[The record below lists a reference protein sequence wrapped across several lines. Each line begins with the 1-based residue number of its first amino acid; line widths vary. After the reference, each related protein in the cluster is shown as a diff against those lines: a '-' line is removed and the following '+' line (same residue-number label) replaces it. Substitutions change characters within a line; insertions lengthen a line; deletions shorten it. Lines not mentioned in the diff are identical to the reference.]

1 MDARSIKSREATLF
15 RADGVVAHKPR
26 FKTHSEARIVGDHRV
41 RSLKEASRHF
51 IDVASTPPHEEG
63 SQSLNSRLN
72 LPALRPDP
80 LIHLLREQIQR
91 HCTYVQYQVVIFPER
106 ELISQRFP
114 RFLTKLDDL

>member
-1 MDARSIKSREATLF
+1 VAARSIKSREATLF

-72 LPALRPDP
+72 LPALRLDP

-91 HCTYVQYQVVIFPER
+91 DCTYVQHQVVILPEGK
-106 ELISQRFP
+106 LIAERFP
-114 RFLTKLDDL
+114 GFLAKLDYL